1 MKITTERLRQIIM
14 EEISLSECGEEMGMD
29 PMMHHDHMDGMDS
42 QSEDVE
48 GLATRA
54 MAAIHD
60 LAVAAGADL
69 STTVNSPDDEMSDS
83 IEVEFEEDE

>member
-14 EEISLSECGEEMGMD
+14 EEISMSECGEEMGMD
-29 PMMHHDHMDGMDS
+29 PMMQHDHMDGMDS
-42 QSEDVE
+42 QPEDVE

-69 STTVNSPDDEMSDS
+69 STTVNSSDDEMSDS
-83 IEVEFEEDE
+83 IEVEIEEYE